1 MTKGSWVKEN
11 GETCL
16 LYPGLALQSLQFPW
30 YQSLHARQ
38 WLTMGSRD
46 GTGCEPVFQNKSY
59 KMRHSSREES
69 RHATSSDLMTSLVQG
84 SLMLFWKKL
93 QNKPPIGVGCYFLL
107 QRLFP
112 TQGLNLGLLYCR
124 QFFFY
129 CLSHQGSPNNPKN
142 PSFSF
147 LFTFTTIE
155 ALSSLT
161 MQWDKWILFLEE
173 LRSFSTVKSW
183 LNY

>member
-1 MTKGSWVKEN
+1 MA
-11 GETCL
+11 
-16 LYPGLALQSLQFPW
+16 LAVNLCFKI
-30 YQSLHARQ
+30 
-38 WLTMGSRD
+38 
-46 GTGCEPVFQNKSY
+46 KSY
-59 KMRHSSREES
+59 KMRYSSGEES

-84 SLMLFWKKL
+84 SLILFWKKF

-107 QRLFP
+107 QRLFL

-124 QFFFY
+124 QFFFF
-129 CLSHQGSPNNPKN
+129 LLFEPPGKSKQPKEPFN
-142 PSFSF
+142 SFSF

-161 MQWDKWILFLEE
+161 MQCDKWILFLEE